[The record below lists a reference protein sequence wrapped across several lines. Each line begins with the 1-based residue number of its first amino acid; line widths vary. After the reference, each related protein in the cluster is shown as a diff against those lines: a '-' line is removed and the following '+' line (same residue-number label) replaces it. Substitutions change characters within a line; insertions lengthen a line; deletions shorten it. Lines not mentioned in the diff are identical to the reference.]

1 MSSLCCCDD
10 IKDSF
15 DLSGS
20 RLKCPVH
27 QMKMEPDIIGFDE
40 DDDYN
45 DDGGQ
50 DSEMDTHK
58 RDQLQIGRVWSMSED
73 SSAAGASDSSY
84 SATKKSKKV
93 AKARSGVVV
102 VSQRLEAFCGT
113 TCQKP

>member
-93 AKARSGVVV
+93 NKNTPLQMHSR
-102 VSQRLEAFCGT
+102 RRN
-113 TCQKP
+113 